1 MLVVVGEL
9 DAITPPAVARQ
20 MAALAPEAEL
30 VELPGVGHLT
40 PGGGPG
46 RVCRCADRVA
56 GPPVLTAV
64 PGSELLVGAVWQGGH
79 MGNPM
84 TNSDESPPSATALPS
99 YPGASDLVQRS
110 TGQALALRG
119 LTKSFG
125 GRPAVD
131 HIDLDVPVGSF
142 FGLVGP
148 NGAGKTTTLSMVTG
162 LMRPDA
168 GRVIVA
174 GVDVWADPTAAKARM
189 GVLPDGLRLFER
201 LSGPELLSYLG
212 RLRGM
217 PAATV
222 NDRAGELIKVL
233 DLDEAGNKL
242 VADYSTGMRKKITLA
257 AALLHSPAVLLLDEP
272 LEAVDPVSARI
283 IRGVLDRYTKAGGT
297 VVFSSHVMALVEGL
311 CSHVAVMA
319 HGRIIA
325 AGELAEVRG
334 SAASLDDAFMHLV
347 GAPASRGRGAV
358 VVGVFASLKWRLV
371 TSRLRAASG
380 AGKVGMLIVLVVC

>member
-1 MLVVVGEL
+1 MARSVTGE
-9 DAITPPAVARQ
+9 
-20 MAALAPEAEL
+20 
-30 VELPGVGHLT
+30 
-40 PGGGPG
+40 
-46 RVCRCADRVA
+46 
-56 GPPVLTAV
+56 
-64 PGSELLVGAVWQGGH
+64 
-79 MGNPM
+79 
-84 TNSDESPPSATALPS
+84 
-99 YPGASDLVQRS
+99 
-110 TGQALALRG
+110 ALALRG
-119 LTKSFG
+119 LTKAFG
-125 GRPAVD
+125 QHVAVD
-131 HIDLDVPVGSF
+131 HVDLDVPRGSF

-162 LMRPDA
+162 LLKPDA

-174 GVDVWADPTAAKARM
+174 GVDVWSDPAAAKARM

-212 RLRGM
+212 RLRGI

-222 NDRAGELIKVL
+222 TDRATELIKVL

-257 AALLHSPAVLLLDEP
+257 AALLHSPSVLLLDEP

-283 IRGVLDRYTKAGGT
+283 IRNVLDRYTKGGGT

-325 AGELAEVRG
+325 AGEIGEVRG

-347 GAPASRGRGAV
+347 GAPD
-358 VVGVFASLKWRLV
+358 VGEGGLSWLGSSQA
-371 TSRLRAASG
+371 
-380 AGKVGMLIVLVVC
+380 